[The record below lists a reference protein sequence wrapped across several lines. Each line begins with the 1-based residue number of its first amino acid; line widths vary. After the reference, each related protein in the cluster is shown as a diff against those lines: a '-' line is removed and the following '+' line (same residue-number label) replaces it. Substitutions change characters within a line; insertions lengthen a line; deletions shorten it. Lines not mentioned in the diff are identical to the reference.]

1 MLKILDKIE
10 NAVSKIVGIVLILII
25 SLLAICCILQ
35 VFTRFVLNNSLTWT
49 EELARYC
56 FIWGGVL
63 GISLAFKEK
72 THARILAVYDKFPAK
87 IRLVLEGVANLLAI
101 YMAVLMVKYGG
112 YMTMHALTNYSPQLQ
127 IPLGWVYACVPV
139 TGVIILFFMLTSF
152 IRYIS
157 QRKSGG
163 EVE

>member
-1 MLKILDKIE
+1 MLRILDKVE
-10 NAVSKIVGIVLILII
+10 NAVSKVVGWMLILII

-63 GISLAFKEK
+63 GIALAFKEK
-72 THARILAVYDKFPAK
+72 THARILAVYDKFPEK
-87 IRLVLEGVANLLAI
+87 IRTGLEGVANLLAI

-127 IPLGWVYACVPV
+127 IPLGWVYACVPI
-139 TGVIILFFMLTSF
+139 TGIIILFFMVTGF
-152 IRYIS
+152 IRYIAEK
-157 QRKSGG
+157 RTGG
-163 EVE
+163 AES